1 MDNYEIPFRNLDLVI
16 NKDGEYVLV
25 FWNNDRTGFKEVLTD
40 EIHQV
45 KVTNIEQGQGFTPRK
60 KESKDFFVPNYCIEH
75 KCSCTDLL
83 ENVNSNLYGDMGVFL
98 SIGYEHKLAEKLTE
112 KEIKSF
118 KDSADKFIENNKRDI
133 EEFDNYK
140 IENGWSFV
148 GGFNQFENAS
158 NSYYFN
164 MLGNTRTYDVII
176 DQFMQKAKTIA
187 KELNNGEFD
196 ADLMINGTTDLET
209 LKSIAEKG
217 LGKYAYLKKEKNLEV
232 SEEKLE
238 ENTLQV
244 KKKTEKYESLNF

>member
-25 FWNNDRTGFKEVLTD
+25 FWNNDKTAFKEVLTD

-45 KVTNIEQGQGFTPRK
+45 KVTNIEQSQGFTPRK
-60 KESKDFFVPNYCIEH
+60 KESKDFFVPNYCIEK
-75 KCSCTDLL
+75 KCSYTDCL
-83 ENVNSNLYGDMGVFL
+83 ENVNPNLYSDMGAFM
-98 SIGYEHKLAEKLTE
+98 SIGYEHKLAEIISE
-112 KEIKSF
+112 NEIKPF
-118 KDSADKFIENNKRDI
+118 KDFADRFIENNKRDI

-148 GGFNQFENAS
+148 GGFAQQENAWEA
-158 NSYYFN
+158 SYFK
-164 MLGNTRTYDVII
+164 MLSTSGSYNVIM

-196 ADLMINGTTDLET
+196 ADLMINGATDLET

-238 ENTLQV
+238 ENTLQI
-244 KKKTEKYESLNF
+244 KKKTEKYESLNL